1 MTPYIV
7 YLESIKTKLSL
18 NMVLQNSGHASLIG
32 SGFGGYE
39 VQALIGRGAMGTV
52 YLARDVALG
61 RPVAL
66 KVLLGSLARNPA
78 MVRGFYRE
86 AQAAA
91 PLRHPNIVRVYT
103 AGIESGTPYIAM
115 EYVPGEPLDRFL
127 RRKGQVSWQAA
138 LYVGAQVAEAL
149 HCAHEA
155 GIIHRDVKPA
165 NILIDR
171 QGRVRLTD
179 FGIAR
184 VCTVE
189 SSGAEP
195 KVIGTPQY
203 MSPEQCAGDEVAHS
217 TDLYSLGVTLYQ
229 MISGRMPFKA
239 DSAQELMRRIASDEA
254 PRLNRIMAD
263 VPDDVA
269 RLVAHLLQKD
279 PAQRPATA
287 RDVIQMIARL
297 QSEDGGRSAIPQA
310 LAAYVREQAQDSP
323 LRVLTPPPSKDR
335 AKTAAPEAKTVIRR
349 PRPTR
354 WLLGA
359 SLATFLVVLGVA
371 VKYVVTLGES
381 RSAAPAPVLA
391 SATFA
396 KQSNGVVLASL
407 NANTFRA
414 TRIGWSGQEQ
424 ALLVEASA
432 GPSSIL
438 RGAAG
443 VLAVEP
449 ERGRVLS
456 VVSPAGALLGEG
468 LASAEAVPMA
478 LTSGI
483 RNASAA
489 PVVLLGQRNAST
501 EKSTSGLVYV
511 QRWNESA
518 PALNP
523 ATAFETAAPPDVF
536 NATDRCVH
544 AVLRPDGGAICLL
557 TEKED
562 GESVLSERKVYASS
576 TDKEL
581 TTNGG
586 RIRAESLQYAP
597 AGDRLVYIREV
608 DHGKQELW
616 STPTNGGASAL
627 LAIGYFAGEAAIS
640 PQGDRIAAAW
650 SGTPGDAP
658 ELHIISATDGKTLMR
673 LGDATVGHDAWL
685 PSGDA
690 IVIATQTEQGV
701 RQLCL
706 KDARAQREGEL
717 LTSLES
723 GVSHVTAVSLD
734 GAWAAGIAE
743 GDDGVC
749 VVFVDLTQRDT
760 ARVAINTPTTTTGQG
775 NA

>member
-1 MTPYIV
+1 
-7 YLESIKTKLSL
+7 
-18 NMVLQNSGHASLIG
+18 MVSQNSGHASLIG
-32 SGFGGYE
+32 SAFGGYE

-66 KVLLGSLARNPA
+66 KVLLGSLARNPG

-149 HCAHEA
+149 HCAHDA

-165 NILIDR
+165 NILLDR

-189 SSGAEP
+189 NSGAEP

-203 MSPEQCAGDEVAHS
+203 MSPEQCAGDEVTHS

-254 PRLNRIMAD
+254 PRLNRVVPD

-269 RLVAHLLQKD
+269 RLVAHLLQKNS
-279 PAQRPATA
+279 AQRPASA

-323 LRVLTPPPSKDR
+323 LRVLTPPPSRDK
-335 AKTAAPEAKTVIRR
+335 AKTAAPEAKTVIQK

-359 SLATFLVVLGVA
+359 SLATVLAIFGIA
-371 VKYVVTLGES
+371 VKYVLTLGES
-381 RSAAPAPVLA
+381 RNAAPAPVLEA
-391 SATFA
+391 ATFT
-396 KQSNGVVLASL
+396 KQSDGAVVASV
-407 NANTFRA
+407 NADA
-414 TRIGWSGQEQ
+414 YHPVRIGWSGRER

-432 GPSSIL
+432 DPASIL

-449 ERGRVLS
+449 ERARIVS
-456 VVSPAGALLGEG
+456 VVTPAGALLSEG
-468 LASAEAVPMA
+468 FASAQAAPMA
-478 LTSGI
+478 LTSGM
-483 RNASAA
+483 RNATTVPA
-489 PVVLLGQRNAST
+489 VLLGQRNASG
-501 EKSTSGLVYV
+501 EKSTSGLVYL

-518 PALNP
+518 PSLNP
-523 ATAFETAAPPDVF
+523 AAVYETAATPDVYDS
-536 NATDRCVH
+536 NNRCAH

-557 TEKED
+557 TERED
-562 GESVLSERKVYASS
+562 GTSVLSERKVYASS
-576 TDKEL
+576 TEKEL
-581 TTNGG
+581 KTNGG
-586 RIRAESLQYAP
+586 RILAESLQYTP
-597 AGDRLVYIREV
+597 SGDRVVYIRV
-608 DHGKQELW
+608 ADHGKQELW
-616 STPTNGGASAL
+616 SAPTNGSASTL
-627 LAIGYFAGEAAIS
+627 LAIGFFDGEAAIS

-650 SGTPGDAP
+650 SAAAGAAP
-658 ELHIISATDGKTLMR
+658 ELHIISSTDGKTLQR

-685 PSGDA
+685 NSGEA
-690 IVIATQTEQGV
+690 IVIAKQTEQGV

-706 KDARAQREGEL
+706 KDSSTQHEGEL

-723 GVSHVTAVSLD
+723 GVGKMTAVSAD
-734 GAWAAGIAE
+734 GAWAAGVVE
-743 GDDGVC
+743 GGDGVH
-749 VVFVDLTQRDT
+749 VVFVPLAQREN
-760 ARVAINTPTTTTGQG
+760 ARVAANESTMTGRG